1 MFSFT
6 KRVYYQDT
14 DAGGVVHHSSYI
26 KFLEIL
32 RTEWFRSLGFNLIDI
47 RNKFGGIFIVRK
59 INIKYLNF
67 ANLEDLLTMNLEV
80 EAAKKSI
87 IILHAKIRVNNIEI
101 LRANMSLAF
110 YNPESMKTQS
120 LPDEIIKKIL
130 EEF

>member
-32 RTEWFRSLGFNLIDI
+32 RTEWFRSLGFNLIDL

-120 LPDEIIKKIL
+120 VPDEIIKKIM

>member
-32 RTEWFRSLGFNLIDI
+32 RTEWFRSLGFNLIDLK
-47 RNKFGGIFIVRK
+47 NKLGGIFIVRK
-59 INIKYLNF
+59 INIKYSNF
-67 ANLEDLLTMNLEV
+67 AHLEDLLTMNLEV
-80 EAAKKSI
+80 EAARKSI

-120 LPDEIIKKIL
+120 LPDEIIKKIM

>member
-32 RTEWFRSLGFNLIDI
+32 RTELFRSLGFNLIDL

-59 INIKYLNF
+59 INIKYSNF
-67 ANLEDLLTMNLEV
+67 AHLEDLLTMSIEV
-80 EAAKKSI
+80 EAARKSI

-120 LPDEIIKKIL
+120 LPDEIIKKIM

>member
-32 RTEWFRSLGFNLIDI
+32 RTEWFRSLGFNLIDL

-59 INIKYLNF
+59 INIKYSNF
-67 ANLEDLLTMNLEV
+67 AHLEDLLTMSIEV
-80 EAAKKSI
+80 EAARKSI

-120 LPDEIIKKIL
+120 LPDEIIKKIM

>member
-32 RTEWFRSLGFNLIDI
+32 RTEWFRSLGFNLIDL

-87 IILHAKIRVNNIEI
+87 IILHAKIRVNKIEI

-120 LPDEIIKKIL
+120 LPDEIIKKIM

>member
-32 RTEWFRSLGFNLIDI
+32 RTEWFRSLGFNLIDL

-67 ANLEDLLTMNLEV
+67 AHLEDLLTMNLEV
-80 EAAKKSI
+80 EAARKSI

-110 YNPESMKTQS
+110 YNPGSMKTQS
-120 LPDEIIKKIL
+120 LPDEIIKKIM

>member
-32 RTEWFRSLGFNLIDI
+32 RTEWFRSLGFNLIDL

-59 INIKYLNF
+59 INIKYSNF
-67 ANLEDLLTMNLEV
+67 AHLEDLLTMNLEV

-120 LPDEIIKKIL
+120 LPDEIIKKIM

>member
-6 KRVYYQDT
+6 RRVYYQDT

-32 RTEWFRSLGFNLIDI
+32 RTEWFRSLGFNLIDL

-120 LPDEIIKKIL
+120 LPDEIIKKIM

>member
-32 RTEWFRSLGFNLIDI
+32 RTEWFRSLGFNLIDL

-59 INIKYLNF
+59 INIKYSNF
-67 ANLEDLLTMNLEV
+67 AHLEDLLTMNLEV
-80 EAAKKSI
+80 EAARKSI

-110 YNPESMKTQS
+110 YNPAIMKTQS
-120 LPDEIIKKIL
+120 LPDEIIKKIM

>member
-32 RTEWFRSLGFNLIDI
+32 RTEWFRSLGFNLNDL

-59 INIKYLNF
+59 INIKYSNF
-67 ANLEDLLTMNLEV
+67 AHLEDLLTMDLEV
-80 EAAKKSI
+80 EAARKSI

-120 LPDEIIKKIL
+120 LPDEIIKKIM

>member
-32 RTEWFRSLGFNLIDI
+32 RTEWFRSLGFNLIDL

-59 INIKYLNF
+59 INIKYSNF
-67 ANLEDLLTMNLEV
+67 AHLEDLLTMNLEV

-87 IILHAKIRVNNIEI
+87 ITLHAKIRVNNIEI

-110 YNPESMKTQS
+110 YNPESMQTQN
-120 LPDEIIKKIL
+120 LPDEIIKKIM

>member
-32 RTEWFRSLGFNLIDI
+32 RTEWFRSLGFNLIDL

-59 INIKYLNF
+59 INIKYSNF
-67 ANLEDLLTMNLEV
+67 AHLEDLLTMNLEV

-120 LPDEIIKKIL
+120 LPDEIRKKIM

>member
-6 KRVYYQDT
+6 RRVYYQDT

-32 RTEWFRSLGFNLIDI
+32 RTEWFRSLGFNLIDL

-59 INIKYLNF
+59 INIKYSNF
-67 ANLEDLLTMNLEV
+67 AHLEDLLTMDLEV

-120 LPDEIIKKIL
+120 LPDEIIKKIM

>member
-32 RTEWFRSLGFNLIDI
+32 RTEWFRSLGFNLIDL

-80 EAAKKSI
+80 EAAKKSL
-87 IILHAKIRVNNIEI
+87 IILHAKIRVNNIKI

-120 LPDEIIKKIL
+120 LPDEIIKKIM

>member
-32 RTEWFRSLGFNLIDI
+32 RTEWFRSLGFNLIDL

-59 INIKYLNF
+59 INIKYANF
-67 ANLEDLLTMNLEV
+67 AHLEDLLTMNLEV

-120 LPDEIIKKIL
+120 LPDEIIKKIM

>member
-32 RTEWFRSLGFNLIDI
+32 RTEWLRSLGFNLIDL

-59 INIKYLNF
+59 INIKYSNF
-67 ANLEDLLTMNLEV
+67 AHLEDLLTMNLEV
-80 EAAKKSI
+80 EAARKSI

-120 LPDEIIKKIL
+120 LPDEIIKKIM

>member
-32 RTEWFRSLGFNLIDI
+32 RTEWFRSLGFNLIEK

-120 LPDEIIKKIL
+120 LPDEIIKKIM

>member
-32 RTEWFRSLGFNLIDI
+32 RTELFRSLGFNLIDL

-59 INIKYLNF
+59 INIKYSNF
-67 ANLEDLLTMNLEV
+67 AHLEDLLTMNLEV
-80 EAAKKSI
+80 EAARKSI

-110 YNPESMKTQS
+110 YNPESMKIQS
-120 LPDEIIKKIL
+120 LPDEIIKKIM

>member
-32 RTEWFRSLGFNLIDI
+32 RTEWFRSLGFNLIDL

-59 INIKYLNF
+59 INIKYSNF
-67 ANLEDLLTMNLEV
+67 AHLEDLLTMNLEV
-80 EAAKKSI
+80 EAE
-87 IILHAKIRVNNIEI
+87 KINN
-101 LRANMSLAF
+101 NF
-110 YNPESMKTQS
+110 TC
-120 LPDEIIKKIL
+120 
-130 EEF
+130 

>member
-32 RTEWFRSLGFNLIDI
+32 RTEWFRSLGFNLIDL

-120 LPDEIIKKIL
+120 LPDKIIKKIM

>member
-32 RTEWFRSLGFNLIDI
+32 RTEWFRSLGFNLIDL

-59 INIKYLNF
+59 INIKYSNF
-67 ANLEDLLTMNLEV
+67 AHLEDLLTMNLEV

-101 LRANMSLAF
+101 LRSNMSLAF

-120 LPDEIIKKIL
+120 LPDEIIKKIM

>member
-32 RTEWFRSLGFNLIDI
+32 RTEWFRSLGFNLIDL

-67 ANLEDLLTMNLEV
+67 ANLEDLLTMNLGV

-120 LPDEIIKKIL
+120 LPDEIIKKIM

>member
-32 RTEWFRSLGFNLIDI
+32 RTEWFRSLGFNLNDL

-120 LPDEIIKKIL
+120 LPDEIIKKIM

>member
-32 RTEWFRSLGFNLIDI
+32 RTEWFRSLGFNLIDL

-59 INIKYLNF
+59 INIKYSNF
-67 ANLEDLLTMNLEV
+67 AHLEDLLTMNLEV
-80 EAAKKSI
+80 EAARKSI

-120 LPDEIIKKIL
+120 LPDEIIKKIM

>member
-1 MFSFT
+1 MFSFL

-32 RTEWFRSLGFNLIDI
+32 RTEWFRSLGFNLIDL

-80 EAAKKSI
+80 EAAKKSL

-120 LPDEIIKKIL
+120 LPDEIIKKIM

>member
-1 MFSFT
+1 MFSFA

-32 RTEWFRSLGFNLIDI
+32 RTEWFRSLGFNLIDL
-47 RNKFGGIFIVRK
+47 RKKYGGIFIVRN

-67 ANLEDLLTMNLEV
+67 TNLEDLLIMNLEV
-80 EAAKKSI
+80 KAVKKLI
-87 IILHAKIRVNNIEI
+87 IILHARIRVCSTVIC
-101 LRANMSLAF
+101 RANMSLAF
-110 YNPESMKTQS
+110 YNPLSMKTQR
-120 LPDEIIKKIL
+120 LPKEIMKKIM

>member
-32 RTEWFRSLGFNLIDI
+32 RTEWFRSLGFNLIDLK
-47 RNKFGGIFIVRK
+47 NKFGGIFIVRK

-120 LPDEIIKKIL
+120 LPDEIIKKIM

>member
-6 KRVYYQDT
+6 KRIYYQDT
-14 DAGGVVHHSSYI
+14 DAGGVVHHTSYI

-32 RTEWFRSLGFNLIDI
+32 RTEWFRSLGFNLIDL

-59 INIKYLNF
+59 INIKYTNF
-67 ANLEDLLTMNLEV
+67 ARLEDLLTMNLEI

-120 LPDEIIKKIL
+120 LPGEIIKKIM

>member
-32 RTEWFRSLGFNLIDI
+32 RTEWLRSLGFNLIDL

-59 INIKYLNF
+59 INIKYSNF
-67 ANLEDLLTMNLEV
+67 AHLEDLLTMDLEV
-80 EAAKKSI
+80 EAARQSI

-120 LPDEIIKKIL
+120 LPDEIIKKIM

>member
-32 RTEWFRSLGFNLIDI
+32 RTEWFRSLGFNLIDL

-110 YNPESMKTQS
+110 YDPESMKTQS
-120 LPDEIIKKIL
+120 LPDEIIKKIM

>member
-6 KRVYYQDT
+6 RRVYYQDT

-32 RTEWFRSLGFNLIDI
+32 RTEWFRSLGFNLIDL

-59 INIKYLNF
+59 INIKYSNF
-67 ANLEDLLTMNLEV
+67 AHLEDLLTMNLEV

-120 LPDEIIKKIL
+120 LPDEIIKKIM

>member
-32 RTEWFRSLGFNLIDI
+32 RTEWFRSLGFNLIDL

-59 INIKYLNF
+59 INIKYSNF
-67 ANLEDLLTMNLEV
+67 AYLEDLLTMNLEV

-101 LRANMSLAF
+101 LRADMSLAF
-110 YNPESMKTQS
+110 YNPESMKTQI
-120 LPDEIIKKIL
+120 LPDEIIKKSM

>member
-32 RTEWFRSLGFNLIDI
+32 RTEWFRSLGFNLIDL

-101 LRANMSLAF
+101 LRANVSLAF

-120 LPDEIIKKIL
+120 LPDEIIKKIM

>member
-32 RTEWFRSLGFNLIDI
+32 RTEWFRSLGFNLIDL

-110 YNPESMKTQS
+110 YNPESMRTQS
-120 LPDEIIKKIL
+120 LPDEIIKKIM

>member
-120 LPDEIIKKIL
+120 LPDEIIKKIM